1 MYAIKGR
8 KAGGIFSLAVV
19 ILISFIILYINN
31 GGIDF
36 SNDFSV
42 SMLRPGDNPYTSD
55 PDGVCTVHVIDVGQ
69 GDSTL
74 LCAGKDHFVLIDTG
88 PDSAEDNLR
97 AYLDELGIK
106 KLDYLV
112 LSHPHEDHI
121 GGADMV
127 LENYDVDNVLMPDVT
142 SNTMTFSSLLDAI
155 ESSSASVAVVSAG
168 DTFSAGTLKMTIL
181 SPIGSSYDGGNE
193 WSIVL
198 KASFGKISMLFTGDV
213 EETNEYELLN
223 KYGKTVL
230 SSDYLKVGHHGSST
244 SSREEFI
251 SAVSPK
257 IASISCGTGNSY
269 GHPDAATL
277 DVLEKY
283 GAQIY
288 RTDELGS
295 IVFICDGETIAA
307 R

>member
-1 MYAIKGR
+1 
-8 KAGGIFSLAVV
+8 
-19 ILISFIILYINN
+19 
-31 GGIDF
+31 
-36 SNDFSV
+36 
-42 SMLRPGDNPYTSD
+42 
-55 PDGVCTVHVIDVGQ
+55 
-69 GDSTL
+69 
-74 LCAGKDHFVLIDTG
+74 
-88 PDSAEDNLR
+88 
-97 AYLDELGIK
+97 
-106 KLDYLV
+106 
-112 LSHPHEDHI
+112 
-121 GGADMV
+121 MV

-269 GHPDAATL
+269 GHPQRPQLWMFLKSTAHKYTAQMSLEALSLSATAKL
-277 DVLEKY
+277 LRHGKNSNRYLILQVCTRLRC
-283 GAQIY
+283 GF
-288 RTDELGS
+288 T
-295 IVFICDGETIAA
+295 ETGHGK
-307 R
+307 